1 MKFLIATEDYRFL
14 SDCPWRDYQFLQYET
29 DEAERFA
36 TQQDASD
43 FIIETA
49 QYLTDKPL
57 QIITE
62 ITLDDGTKAHGSAN
76 VLTHSS
82 GVEE

>member
-14 SDCPWRDYQFLQYET
+14 SDCPWRDYQFLEHET

-36 TQQDASD
+36 THQDASD

-62 ITLDDGTKAHGSAN
+62 ITLEDGTKAHGSAE